1 MPASTITP
9 ELKRDLQLLKV
20 LFAMF
25 MYFVIL
31 CEFSLTWC
39 DGSSFVW
46 SDQIVRSL
54 V

>member
-39 DGSSFVW
+39 DG
-46 SDQIVRSL
+46 
-54 V
+54 